1 MRARGSRPGGW
12 TTTRYGRTARWGI
25 GRRKNLRRPRA
36 VEKTVASPP
45 WKTLRVSH
53 FPTATTTAGLF
64 QPLYLNPKPWRLHYD
79 WTKNGGQVSRA
90 TKSQSHL
97 RHSSELVRISYRQK
111 R

>member
-1 MRARGSRPGGW
+1 MRGGKSRPGGW

-79 WTKNGGQVSRA
+79 WTKNGGQVINPNRPVLANPA
-90 TKSQSHL
+90 TQFVK
-97 RHSSELVRISYRQK
+97 K
-111 R
+111 